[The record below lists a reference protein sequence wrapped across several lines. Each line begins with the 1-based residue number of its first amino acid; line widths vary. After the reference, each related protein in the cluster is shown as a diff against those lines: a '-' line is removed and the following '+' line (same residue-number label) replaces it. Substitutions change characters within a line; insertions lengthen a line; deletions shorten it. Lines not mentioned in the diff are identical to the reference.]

1 MKILFVGV
9 YANQNYI
16 SKLNKLSRVDAAI
29 SIAAIKYSHL
39 IGEGLKSNIGNDST
53 NLFLMPIGMYPECKL
68 LFWNKRKIDTNYYIP
83 FINIIF
89 LKQISISLYLFYFS
103 IKWYLKYRG
112 KEKKMIVF
120 SFVYLPFLIGILPLK
135 LFSNFFITTFVP
147 DMPEYE
153 FSYSKSKRFS
163 FKNCFVPLYIFLSNR
178 IISISDYF
186 VFITKFMVDYYSR
199 RPYSIIEGFTDST
212 LIPDEKVVYTDK
224 NAIMYAGSLFEKFGV
239 KLLIEAFMNIKG
251 DYELWLFGTG
261 DMEKTIINFSKTDTR
276 IKYYG
281 NKSNEEILS
290 YEKKAKLLINPRF
303 SNNEF
308 TKFSFP
314 SKLMEYMASGTPVL
328 TTKLPGIPDDYAD
341 KMFYI
346 ETETLSGMVKSISDC
361 LEKKQEDLE
370 NFGKAAKS
378 FVLNEKN
385 NIRQM
390 KKVLESINEEII
402 IK

>member
-16 SKLNKLSRVDAAI
+16 SKLNKLSRDDAAI

-39 IGEGLKSNIGNDST
+39 IGEGLKSEVGNDST

-68 LFWNKRKIDTNYYIP
+68 LFWNKRKIDGNYYIP

-89 LKQISISLYLFYFS
+89 LKQLTISLYLFYFS
-103 IKWYLKYRG
+103 IKWYFNNRG
-112 KEKKMIVF
+112 KEKKVIVF
-120 SFVYLPFLIGILPLK
+120 SFVYLPFLIGISLLK
-135 LFSNFFITTFVP
+135 LFKNIFITTFVP

-153 FSYSKSKRFS
+153 FSYSKSRRFS
-163 FKNCFVPLYIFLSNR
+163 FKKCLVPLYIFLSNK

-186 VFITKFMVDYYSR
+186 VFITKHMVDCYSK
-199 RPYSIIEGFTDST
+199 RPYSIIEGFTDSM
-212 LIPDEKVVYTDK
+212 INVDDKVIYSNK
-224 NAIMYAGSLFEKFGV
+224 KAIMYAGALFEKFGV
-239 KLLIEAFMNIKG
+239 KLLINAFINIKG
-251 DYELWLFGTG
+251 DYELWLFGNG
-261 DMEKTIINFSKTDTR
+261 DMEMEIKMFVERDSR
-276 IKYYG
+276 IKYFG
-281 NKSNEEILS
+281 NRPNEEILL
-290 YEKKAKLLINPRF
+290 YEQKAKLLVNPRF
-303 SNNEF
+303 TNNEF

-361 LEKKQEDLE
+361 LEKKQEELE
-370 NFGKAAKS
+370 YFGNVAKS
-378 FVLNEKN
+378 YVLVEKN

-390 KKVLESINEEII
+390 KKVLENINKEIV
-402 IK
+402 KK